1 MSKGIIFA
9 KKRRFFEEKKKKK
22 ADISKIK
29 KALVRKGIFSKTK
42 YVYVYLHAKLQ
53 VSSIILKSFRQE
65 GNFPPSTSKRTPKKP
80 TQIRV
85 KEILEKNKSLT
96 VHYCNI
102 HTLCT
107 ELYKIYNN
115 LPPTIFSDLFI
126 RNHISYNLHS
136 QSKAVCKGS
145 SSLQYFEPIIWNLM
159 EIK

>member
-9 KKRRFFEEKKKKK
+9 KKRRFFEEKKK